1 MTNRNKI
8 KVVETAMVFLN
19 FSLLIKNSTIGLA
32 IIEKMIE
39 IITYTITVCIKY
51 IKYRPT
57 PIKANTPKA
66 LNIPLE
72 SILAFIM
79 N

>member
-8 KVVETAMVFLN
+8 KVVETAKVFLN
-19 FSLLIKNSTIGLA
+19 FSLPLKNSTIGLA

-51 IKYRPT
+51 IKYRPK
-57 PIKANTPKA
+57 PIKVRIPIA
-66 LNIPLE
+66 LIIPPE
-72 SILAFIM
+72 SILAFTI